1 MTRMMVTDDERDG
14 MAFAVARTRDEAQLY
29 LELHPCP
36 DCGSIDTLWEHSLIQ
51 VDGELTIRYA
61 GICPGCEAEREYLFG
76 LPARE
81 TRVSGWPTFGGPEP
95 SEVRLSRDELLASA
109 DLEPEQLDQLEQF
122 GLLARRGKGGTYDG
136 DALAVASCVAEMAR
150 FGIEARHLRAYRTS
164 ADREIGLFEQV
175 VTPLMRQRNPEAR
188 GRAEEAVRELA
199 ALSVRLHAT
208 LVRAGLRAEL
218 GG

>member
-1 MTRMMVTDDERDG
+1 MMVTDDERDG

-36 DCGSIDTLWEHSLIQ
+36 DCGSIDTPWEHSLIQ

-95 SEVRLSRDELLASA
+95 SELLDAGQWMDVADRAAEAVPTDPVEAGRVLAVARAAVDEVVKFVPTGADAVPEDEFWTPEGQAVRDA
-109 DLEPEQLDQLEQF
+109 EPARFRLDRL
-122 GLLARRGKGGTYDG
+122 LLARDTYHE
-136 DALAVASCVAEMAR
+136 L
-150 FGIEARHLRAYRTS
+150 
-164 ADREIGLFEQV
+164 
-175 VTPLMRQRNPEAR
+175 
-188 GRAEEAVRELA
+188 VRETGA
-199 ALSVRLHAT
+199 R
-208 LVRAGLRAEL
+208 
-218 GG
+218 